1 MAEGAA
7 RRRLLD
13 RPGVLLVHWA
23 FPPTTGGVE
32 SHLADAARLLSD
44 KGIRVMVVTG
54 EPAPLC
60 ASSYDVLSTP
70 LLELDRIRDP
80 RLRDRSYVD
89 ALESLLAGLLVEG
102 GFRVVHGHNLHH
114 FAPEPALVLD
124 RLRDRLPFRLYH
136 TFHETWPD
144 VLHDRPVY
152 RRWTG
157 NYAVSRFVQGEC
169 WRRLG
174 FRPRLA
180 RLGVD
185 VQRFRVTR
193 EVFAGS
199 GIPVILHPA
208 RLLPWKGVHVSVRML
223 AALAGRGIRATL
235 IITDSQRIADWKQ
248 ELAGYRREVVRL
260 VYTLGLN
267 RWVEFRPASFDDMP
281 ALYESADV
289 VVYPTVEEEP
299 YGLVPLEA
307 MSSRRPIVASRCGGI
322 PETVVD
328 DCTGFLVEPNDLE
341 ALTDRV
347 ALLISDQALSRRMGA
362 EGRCRVVRSFNV
374 RRYVTWLALQYG
386 FAQAARG
393 VNAADTPG

>member
-1 MAEGAA
+1 
-7 RRRLLD
+7 
-13 RPGVLLVHWA
+13 
-23 FPPTTGGVE
+23 
-32 SHLADAARLLSD
+32 
-44 KGIRVMVVTG
+44 
-54 EPAPLC
+54 
-60 ASSYDVLSTP
+60 
-70 LLELDRIRDP
+70 
-80 RLRDRSYVD
+80 
-89 ALESLLAGLLVEG
+89 
-102 GFRVVHGHNLHH
+102 
-114 FAPEPALVLD
+114 
-124 RLRDRLPFRLYH
+124 
-136 TFHETWPD
+136 
-144 VLHDRPVY
+144 
-152 RRWTG
+152 
-157 NYAVSRFVQGEC
+157 
-169 WRRLG
+169 
-174 FRPRLA
+174 
-180 RLGVD
+180 
-185 VQRFRVTR
+185 
-193 EVFAGS
+193 
-199 GIPVILHPA
+199 
-208 RLLPWKGVHVSVRML
+208 
-223 AALAGRGIRATL
+223 
-235 IITDSQRIADWKQ
+235 
-248 ELAGYRREVVRL
+248 

-393 VNAADTPG
+393 GNAADTPG